1 LDGNGDPVIS
11 LFFEFIVEQQKMYLA
26 EQQRVWQRMLSVPR
40 AIDLANETRVGS
52 TPHDVVFER
61 GTLRLLRYRRETP
74 ALYAE
79 PVLFCYAL
87 INRHYILDLQ
97 PGKSVVERY
106 LEQGFDVYM
115 VDWGV
120 PSDDDCHLKLDD
132 YIFVF
137 LAQVVDFVLRAHKR
151 QTLHLLGY
159 CMGGTMSSIF
169 TAVHPERIKSLTL
182 IAAPLDFSGRESL
195 LNLWTDAK
203 YFDVDAFV
211 DAQGNCP
218 AAFLQ
223 ACFLLMKPVQNLYEK
238 HAAVIDQL
246 DNAQF
251 VSSYLAMEYWVN
263 DNIPVAG
270 ETFRE
275 FVKKLYQ
282 QNELVRG
289 QLHIGG
295 YRIDLARIEC
305 PLLVMTARNDHLVAP
320 SSTEGLLPHVRS
332 ADTTKMSIDAG
343 HVGLVVGGKAHKS
356 FWPQATRWLAAK
368 SATVSRKIE
377 RSADGTSLTP

>member
-1 LDGNGDPVIS
+1 LDGIGDPVIS
-11 LFFEFIVEQQKMYLA
+11 LFFELVVEQQKKYLE
-26 EQQRVWQRMLSVPR
+26 EQQRIWKRMLSLPR
-40 AIDLANETRVGS
+40 AIELANETRVGV

-120 PSDDDCHLKLDD
+120 PSDDDCHLTLDD
-132 YIFVF
+132 YVFVF
-137 LAQVVDFVLRAHKR
+137 LAQVVDFVLQAHKR
-151 QTLHLLGY
+151 QSLHLLGY
-159 CMGGTMSSIF
+159 CMGGTLSTIF

-182 IAAPLDFSGRESL
+182 LAAPLDFSGRESL

-211 DAQGNCP
+211 NAQGNCP
-218 AAFLQ
+218 AEFLQ
-223 ACFLLMKPVQNLYEK
+223 ATFLFMKPVQNLYEK
-238 HAAVIDQL
+238 HAAVIEQL
-246 DNAQF
+246 DNAKF

-295 YRIDLARIEC
+295 YRIDLGRIEC

-320 SSTEGLLPHVRS
+320 SSTEGLLPHVGS
-332 ADTTKMSIDAG
+332 ADTTKVSIDAG

-356 FWPQATRWLAAK
+356 TWPQATRWLASK
-368 SATVSRKIE
+368 SAVSRKME
-377 RSADGTSLTP
+377 RSADGTALTP